1 MHSRTN
7 KSWPLCVYRYQGC
20 GGGPTRKARDR
31 PLIRPILND
40 VSLRHKKPG
49 NVIWAERAAYTTET
63 KLLDFSKWKITNS
76 PAYSLS
82 DDMMAVIYMPRSL
95 AYMLRRWTFIFIFII
110 RRLKLLQYT
119 QSFGFGRRILTR
131 PPVRTIPSFDKT
143 IWNYISS
150 CFVMVGLLSK
160 ANMMMS
166 PRLLFRFT
174 RCKLVTRPN
183 NGGIMRKLS
192 SSARSP
198 VILNNN
204 NYKEGDAR

>member
-1 MHSRTN
+1 MCTVIRGVGRET
-7 KSWPLCVYRYQGC
+7 
-20 GGGPTRKARDR
+20 GGFARKARDR

-119 QSFGFGRRILTR
+119 QSFGYLEDLD
-131 PPVRTIPSFDKT
+131 VEC
-143 IWNYISS
+143 W
-150 CFVMVGLLSK
+150 C
-160 ANMMMS
+160 A
-166 PRLLFRFT
+166 LLFR
-174 RCKLVTRPN
+174 CAA
-183 NGGIMRKLS
+183 S
-192 SSARSP
+192 SSNIKTVEDRPLVYLIVSNYNHFVYFVLFMNAELTI
-198 VILNNN
+198 ILSAT
-204 NYKEGDAR
+204 DDVFTCFVDPPM

>member
-1 MHSRTN
+1 MYNFYLIRFFQRTIILQRYLVTVVPIN
-7 KSWPLCVYRYQGC
+7 LDRCVYTVIRGVGRVT
-20 GGGPTRKARDR
+20 GGFTRKARDW

-76 PAYSLS
+76 LAYSLS

-119 QSFGFGRRILTR
+119 QSFGYLEDLN
-131 PPVRTIPSFDKT
+131 VEC
-143 IWNYISS
+143 W
-150 CFVMVGLLSK
+150 C
-160 ANMMMS
+160 A
-166 PRLLFRFT
+166 LLFPF
-174 RCKLVTRPN
+174 PN
-183 NGGIMRKLS
+183 
-192 SSARSP
+192 
-198 VILNNN
+198 
-204 NYKEGDAR
+204 

>member
-1 MHSRTN
+1 MCV
-7 KSWPLCVYRYQGC
+7 PLSGVC
-20 GGGPTRKARDR
+20 GGKPGRSARKARDR

-95 AYMLRRWTFIFIFII
+95 AYMLHRWTFIFIFII

-119 QSFGFGRRILTR
+119 QSFRYLEDFDVKHWRALLFNSSTHLH
-131 PPVRTIPSFDKT
+131 PPVCQPASHHIQFFCITYAMYVVLKSYQQLTCNTVLSER
-143 IWNYISS
+143 IWWWL
-150 CFVMVGLLSK
+150 GLLC
-160 ANMMMS
+160 
-166 PRLLFRFT
+166 RFT
-174 RCKLVTRPN
+174 NVN
-183 NGGIMRKLS
+183 
-192 SSARSP
+192 
-198 VILNNN
+198 
-204 NYKEGDAR
+204 